1 MSDDRE
7 GGAAIAKPKIQ
18 TKTTTVTKQKQK
30 QKQRQ
35 RQRTSDPINRRDE
48 EFEDAPMYRLM
59 LLGDEEYDVVHVVE
73 RMCAILDDMDED
85 DFDLFSDDSD
95 MSDAENRNMI
105 FCTLQDSGAVLPRLA
120 FHREVSGCMRLPR
133 PLPKQTETYENLF
146 RLFVEIELLLKV
158 WKKRVEHPYTAHLQ
172 PTGEKSKESDS
183 SPGRSPTCSRHLL
196 TNSEEVMGR

>member
-1 MSDDRE
+1 MISMRTTFAALALVACCLNNVASAFVTPASSVLRSSSAPISPLFMSDDRE

-85 DFDLFSDDSD
+85 AASTILNQAQIAGKAMCGKYPFEHAEMYKEQLARSDPMIYSDLEE
-95 MSDAENRNMI
+95 EN
-105 FCTLQDSGAVLPRLA
+105 
-120 FHREVSGCMRLPR
+120 
-133 PLPKQTETYENLF
+133 
-146 RLFVEIELLLKV
+146 
-158 WKKRVEHPYTAHLQ
+158 KR
-172 PTGEKSKESDS
+172 D
-183 SPGRSPTCSRHLL
+183 
-196 TNSEEVMGR
+196 

>member
-1 MSDDRE
+1 MISIRTTFAAIALVACYLNNVASAFVTPASSVLRSSSAPISPLFMSDDKE

-18 TKTTTVTKQKQK
+18 TKTTTVTKQK

-85 DFDLFSDDSD
+85 AASTILNQAQIAGKAMAGKYPFEHAEMYKEQLARSDPIIYADLEE
-95 MSDAENRNMI
+95 EN
-105 FCTLQDSGAVLPRLA
+105 
-120 FHREVSGCMRLPR
+120 
-133 PLPKQTETYENLF
+133 
-146 RLFVEIELLLKV
+146 
-158 WKKRVEHPYTAHLQ
+158 KR
-172 PTGEKSKESDS
+172 D
-183 SPGRSPTCSRHLL
+183 
-196 TNSEEVMGR
+196 